1 VTTGSI
7 GPGTVLADRY
17 RLDDLLTE
25 SAGARFWRATDTVLA
40 RSVAIHAV
48 PSDDSRAPHL
58 LEAARVSATV
68 TDPHLL
74 RVLDCD
80 DRDGIT
86 WVVHEW
92 GDGISLDLMLQ
103 RGTLPAARAAWLTR
117 EVADAIAAGH
127 AQGVAHGRLN
137 PEAVLVTHAGAVK
150 LIGYVCDAALEVS
163 RPHDPLYGELDDRE
177 ADVINL
183 AGILYAA
190 LTGRWPGVAR
200 SAVPKAP
207 RESRRPL
214 RPRQVRAG
222 VPRTLDAICER
233 VLHKEASQH
242 TMPIETAHEIAAA
255 LADYVG
261 DPALTAP
268 LTAAG
273 MHAEPELE
281 PLLEPDPDATQP
293 AFGPALDPEATQQ
306 VAAPSADPEAT
317 QQVAAPETDPEA
329 TQQVSAPVSTDI
341 EPSHS
346 TQANEDEANKDEAN
360 EDDDGDDTQFYRQPV
375 DDSEALAPLSPPADE
390 DAPPSPFPDI
400 PERPLFASTERR
412 VPAGARAGQSTGP
425 LSPWSTP
432 RNPDNGGP
440 RPASGGSG
448 GSDGTQDTGAGPE
461 FWPFAGNPEE
471 DNDVHTG
478 KEGRGWLRTAIVVGV
493 LLVLVVA
500 VAIAFN
506 RGRQDGGAQTD
517 SEPSQQPSRSAQAQ
531 GAPIELAGVSDFD
544 PQAEPPEENPDEA
557 PNAID
562 GDPATSWTT
571 STYRGDP
578 ALGGLKPGVGLMVD
592 LGKEQEVRSVAIR
605 FKGAPTSFE
614 VYAAPEGVTEPPDNI
629 DQLDKVA
636 ARKDAPQRANV
647 QLDPGAN
654 TRYVLVW
661 LTRLP
666 EAPGGFKGE
675 ITDITV
681 RS

>member
-1 VTTGSI
+1 MTTGSI

-25 SAGARFWRATDTVLA
+25 SAGARFWRATDTILA

-48 PSDDSRAPHL
+48 PSDDPRAPHL

-117 EVADAIAAGH
+117 EVAEAIAAGH

-150 LIGYVCDAALEVS
+150 LIGYVVDAALEVS
-163 RPHDPLYGELDDRE
+163 QPQDPLYGELDDRE

-281 PLLEPDPDATQP
+281 PVLEPDPDATQQ
-293 AFGPALDPEATQQ
+293 AFGPALDPEATQR
-306 VAAPSADPEAT
+306 VAAPQSDPEAT
-317 QQVAAPETDPEA
+317 QQVAAPADRPG
-329 TQQVSAPVSTDI
+329 
-341 EPSHS
+341 SH
-346 TQANEDEANKDEAN
+346 
-360 EDDDGDDTQFYRQPV
+360 
-375 DDSEALAPLSPPADE
+375 
-390 DAPPSPFPDI
+390 
-400 PERPLFASTERR
+400 
-412 VPAGARAGQSTGP
+412 PAGLRARSGHHR
-425 LSPWSTP
+425 P
-432 RNPDNGGP
+432 R
-440 RPASGGSG
+440 
-448 GSDGTQDTGAGPE
+448 
-461 FWPFAGNPEE
+461 
-471 DNDVHTG
+471 
-478 KEGRGWLRTAIVVGV
+478 
-493 LLVLVVA
+493 
-500 VAIAFN
+500 
-506 RGRQDGGAQTD
+506 
-517 SEPSQQPSRSAQAQ
+517 
-531 GAPIELAGVSDFD
+531 
-544 PQAEPPEENPDEA
+544 AEP
-557 PNAID
+557 
-562 GDPATSWTT
+562 
-571 STYRGDP
+571 
-578 ALGGLKPGVGLMVD
+578 
-592 LGKEQEVRSVAIR
+592 
-605 FKGAPTSFE
+605 
-614 VYAAPEGVTEPPDNI
+614 
-629 DQLDKVA
+629 
-636 ARKDAPQRANV
+636 
-647 QLDPGAN
+647 LDPGQ
-654 TRYVLVW
+654 RG
-661 LTRLP
+661 RP
-666 EAPGGFKGE
+666 SRRERG
-675 ITDITV
+675 
-681 RS
+681 

>member
-1 VTTGSI
+1 VSDVTTGSI

-48 PSDDSRAPHL
+48 PSDDPRAPHL

-117 EVADAIAAGH
+117 EVAEAIAAGH
-127 AQGVAHGRLN
+127 AQGIAHGRLN

-150 LIGYVCDAALEVS
+150 LIGYVVDAALEVS
-163 RPHDPLYGELDDRE
+163 QPQDPLYGEIDDRE

-222 VPRTLDAICER
+222 VPRTLDAICDR

-242 TMPIETAHEIAAA
+242 TMPIETAHEVAAA

-261 DPALTAP
+261 DPALNAP

-281 PLLEPDPDATQP
+281 PVLEPDPESTQWVAAP
-293 AFGPALDPEATQQ
+293 TSDPEATQQ
-306 VAAPSADPEAT
+306 VAAPG
-317 QQVAAPETDPEA
+317 TDPEA
-329 TQQVSAPVSTDI
+329 TQQVSAPTPIGTDHG
-341 EPSHS
+341 PSHS
-346 TQANEDEANKDEAN
+346 TLANEADRNDENSEDENRA
-360 EDDDGDDTQFYRQPV
+360 DDGDDTQFYRQPV
-375 DDSEALAPLSPPADE
+375 DDSAALAPLSPPADE

-412 VPAGARAGQSTGP
+412 VPAGASAGQSAG
-425 LSPWSTP
+425 LSSPWSTP
-432 RNPDNGGP
+432 RSPDSAGSRSTAGGNGG
-440 RPASGGSG
+440 AE
-448 GSDGTQDTGAGPE
+448 GTQDTGAGPE
-461 FWPFAGNPEE
+461 FWPFAGNPDE

-478 KEGRGWLRTAIVVGV
+478 NEGRGWLRTAIVVGV

-506 RGRQDGGAQTD
+506 RGRHDGGAQTD
-517 SEPSQQPSRSAQAQ
+517 SGPTQKPSSSAQAQ
-531 GAPIELAGVSDFD
+531 GSPIKPAGVTDFD
-544 PQAEPPEENPDEA
+544 PLAEPPEENPDEA

-562 GDPATSWTT
+562 GDAATSWTT

-592 LGKEQEVRSVAIR
+592 LGKDRKVGSVTIR

-614 VYAAPEGVTEPPDNI
+614 VYAAPAGVTDPPDSI

-636 ARKDAPQRANV
+636 AKKDAPQRANV
-647 QLDPGAN
+647 QLDPSAN
-654 TRYVLVW
+654 TRYLLVW
-661 LTRLP
+661 LTKLP
-666 EAPGGFKGE
+666 EVPGGFKGE